1 MTSNHFY
8 IDTDGL
14 PTWRS
19 SCWQVMLDGEEVR
32 VLELEVDN
40 PIEPPVVRET
50 VRSIVADI
58 IAGSQQYDAGLTAL
72 VLAADEYRRREHCRS

>member
-1 MTSNHFY
+1 MTSNHF
-8 IDTDGL
+8 DSEGL

-40 PIEPPVVRET
+40 PIEPPVVRDT

-58 IAGSQQYDAGLTAL
+58 VAGSQQYDVGLTAL
-72 VLAADEYRRREHCRS
+72 VLAADEYRRKEQCRS

>member
-8 IDTDGL
+8 IDRDGL

-19 SCWQVMLDGEEVR
+19 SCRHVVHDGEEVR
-32 VLELEVDN
+32 VLEHEVDN
-40 PIEPPVVRET
+40 PIEPPVVRDT
-50 VRSIVADI
+50 VRSIVGDI

-72 VLAADEYRRREHCRS
+72 VLAADEYRRREQCRS